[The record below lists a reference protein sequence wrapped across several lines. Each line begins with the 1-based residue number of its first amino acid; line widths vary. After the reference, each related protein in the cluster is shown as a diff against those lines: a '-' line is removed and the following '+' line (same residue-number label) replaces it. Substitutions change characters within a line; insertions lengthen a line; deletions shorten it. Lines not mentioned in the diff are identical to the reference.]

1 MKKILFVFLLSLIF
15 TSSVYAQTYA
25 IDSRYT
31 SMNFRIQHIMGYVV
45 GKFKTIS
52 GTMELNEKR
61 DGIAKLQGNIDMNSL
76 TTDLEDRD
84 TDLRSERFFDVKQ
97 FPTATFTST
106 SVSKDKVKGNLTLHG
121 VTKEIALDYKFLGTA
136 KDQYGHDKTAVS
148 LNGKV
153 NRKDFG
159 IVFNTK
165 TDDGKWLLGDD
176 VELMIELEG
185 ITQ

>member
-1 MKKILFVFLLSLIF
+1 MKKIILPFIFFLVFV
-15 TSSVYAQTYA
+15 SSGYAQTYSV
-25 IDSRYT
+25 DNRY
-31 SMNFRIQHIMGYVV
+31 SSVNFRIQHIMGYVV
-45 GKFKTIS
+45 GKFTTVS
-52 GTMELNEKR
+52 GSLELNDKK
-61 DGIAKLQGNIDMNSL
+61 DALTKLEGNIDMNSL

-84 TDLRSERFFDVKQ
+84 ADLRSERFFDVKQ
-97 FPTATFTST
+97 FPTATFVST
-106 SVSKDKVKGNLTLHG
+106 SISKDKMKGNLTLHG
-121 VTKEIALDYKFLGTA
+121 VTKEVTLDYKFLGTA

-185 ITQ
+185 MIQ